1 MYSFQ
6 EYRSPQFEKKDIA
19 VSSVAL
25 AISASPEGENVTE
38 SSMIDIF
45 VDSAPLGEE
54 ITATAKKG
62 DNLVAILKRNSVS
75 NRDAVLIG
83 KEMDKIYPVKSF
95 KPNRTLFIIF
105 ILPLLY

>member
-1 MYSFQ
+1 MILPYNISCVFCTVIVYSFQ

-45 VDSAPLGEE
+45 VDLAPFG
-54 ITATAKKG
+54 
-62 DNLVAILKRNSVS
+62 
-75 NRDAVLIG
+75 
-83 KEMDKIYPVKSF
+83 
-95 KPNRTLFIIF
+95 
-105 ILPLLY
+105 